1 MEKNANTKQRKRRLE
16 QGDTKLSFTK
26 NMVGYIENSRD
37 SGKKENSRDS
47 EYKNITYS
55 IRTNLLELRTRFS
68 NGAEFK
74 INYIY
79 TIHSYISAY

>member
-1 MEKNANTKQRKRRLE
+1 MEKQANMKQRKRRFE
-16 QGDTKLSFTK
+16 QEDTKLSFTK

-37 SGKKENSRDS
+37 SK
-47 EYKNITYS
+47 YKNITHS
-55 IRTNLLELRTRFS
+55 IRTNLLELRTGFS
-68 NGAEFK
+68 KGAEFK